1 MSDMK
6 RREFLAFFGGAASAW
21 PLVAPL
27 KSFAQQHPGKV
38 PRIGWLV
45 PTTQAEWES
54 LLGEYRRGM
63 RDLGYIEGR
72 TVETEYVYADG
83 ELDRLPGLAATLV
96 EHKVD
101 VIVTASTPGSL
112 AAKRATAKIPI
123 VFAASSDPIDTG
135 VVASLAR
142 PGGNITGLSLMSSDL
157 SAKRLEL
164 IHALVPRVSRIA
176 ALWDSSNPGMALRV
190 RETKAAAEQFQI
202 AFFDA
207 GAHDL
212 DGLEAMFAELSK
224 WRPEAL
230 VVTTEPFTRKHRARI
245 LDFMARNAIPC
256 MYEDGMFVEAGG
268 LMSYG
273 ANAGDLFRRA
283 AVYVDKIIKGANP
296 ADLPV
301 EQPTKFELIINLKTA
316 KALGLTVPESI
327 LVRADK
333 VVE

>member
-1 MSDMK
+1 M
-6 RREFLAFFGGAASAW
+6 RE
-21 PLVAPL
+21 
-27 KSFAQQHPGKV
+27 
-38 PRIGWLV
+38 
-45 PTTQAEWES
+45 
-54 LLGEYRRGM
+54 
-63 RDLGYIEGR
+63 LGYIEGR

-101 VIVTASTPGSL
+101 VIVTSSTPGSL
-112 AAKRATAKIPI
+112 AAKQATTKIPI

-224 WRPEAL
+224 WRPEAP
-230 VVTTEPFTRKHRARI
+230 VVTTEPFTRQHRARI

-256 MYEDGMFVEAGG
+256 MYEESRFVEAGG

-273 ANAGDLFRRA
+273 PNGGDLFRRA

-301 EQPTKFELIINLKTA
+301 EQPTKFELVINLKTA

>member
-1 MSDMK
+1 
-6 RREFLAFFGGAASAW
+6 LAFFGGAASAC

-45 PTTQAEWES
+45 PTTQADWES

-63 RDLGYIEGR
+63 RELGYIEGR
-72 TVETEYVYADG
+72 SVETEYVYADG

-96 EHKVD
+96 DHKVD

-112 AAKRATAKIPI
+112 AAKRATAKIPV

-142 PGGNITGLSLMSSDL
+142 PGGNITGLSLMSSEL

-164 IHALVPRVSRIA
+164 IHTLVPRVSRIA
-176 ALWDSSNPGMALRV
+176 VLWDSSNPGMALRV
-190 RETKAAAEQFQI
+190 RETKAAAERSKVGFL
-202 AFFDA
+202 DA

-212 DGLEAMFAELSK
+212 DGLEAIFAELSK
-224 WRPEAL
+224 RPPEAM
-230 VVTTEPFTRKHRARI
+230 VVTTEPFTRQHLSRI

-256 MYEDGMFVEAGG
+256 MYEDGRYVEEGG

-273 ANAGDLFRRA
+273 PNVPDLFRRA
-283 AVYVDKIIKGANP
+283 AVYVDKIIKGAKP

-301 EQPTKFELIINLKTA
+301 EQPTKFELVINLKTA
-316 KALGLTVPESI
+316 KALGLTVPDSVI
-327 LVRADK
+327 VRGDK
-333 VVE
+333 GIE